1 MGSNELDKADSGQ
14 LGHHKN
20 KDIQA
25 KLIEGLLKLGGNV
38 TRACKFAGCST
49 SHYYNMLDNSEEW
62 KAQCYRAT
70 REAKESRLDEV
81 QDSLYQQ
88 AVHPDK
94 PSIIA
99 GLFLAKTLGRTS
111 EDPSRQYND
120 SPPPEPKAI
129 EDTSKPINETS
140 NKLAELMQD
149 FMTTTIKANAIEGEI
164 TPLKSTEPNSQDLP
178 SDQ

>member
-1 MGSNELDKADSGQ
+1 MGSNELEQVDGGQ

-20 KDIQA
+20 KDIQT

-38 TRACKFAGCST
+38 TRACRFAGCST

-99 GLFLAKTLGRTS
+99 GLFLAKTLGRHS

-129 EDTSKPINETS
+129 EDTAKRVDQTS
-140 NKLAELMQD
+140 TALAELMQE
-149 FMTTTIKANAIEGEI
+149 FVNSSIKTDQKAKSIEAE
-164 TPLKSTEPNSQDLP
+164 TQE
-178 SDQ
+178 